1 MADVVEYRQRLEK
14 PRRCPDGEA
23 RLLSMQNERDEGY
36 RRARDEQKQRQLQMA
51 LAVALRGLYIAYG
64 DTLVVAMIKENA
76 DLEARKILQCQT

>member
-1 MADVVEYRQRLEK
+1 
-14 PRRCPDGEA
+14 
-23 RLLSMQNERDEGY
+23 MQNERDEGY